1 MRTLVKEFVKEQVP
15 ILITFF
21 FSSLFIIAFYTIEA
35 KEEVELIYPISLAV
49 SCFAIYFAFQFYRFV
64 RFHRA
69 LEKMVR
75 FQENDI
81 RFSTFTEQQVQ
92 KALYQ
97 VHHNY
102 SKDTYLRQQKERE
115 EKRFF
120 STWIHSMKTPLSV
133 SYLLMQRFKRKEI
146 NNERYIKQM
155 EGEQEKLV
163 SQLDLV
169 LNMLRLK
176 EFVKD
181 YTPTPISLSEEVNRI
196 INQNRNLFIC
206 NQVFPRMEEV
216 NERCTILSDQKWNDL
231 VITQLISNG
240 VKYSALKGEGE
251 EKYLYFAIR
260 KEDERIVLSIWD
272 EGVGIPEYDMPRIY
286 EAFFTG
292 ENGRRTDKSSGIGL
306 YFCKQVCD
314 MLGHELKI
322 TSKLGEGTT
331 VTLSYLSKL

>member
-1 MRTLVKEFVKEQVP
+1 MYH
-15 ILITFF
+15 
-21 FSSLFIIAFYTIEA
+21 FIGS
-35 KEEVELIYPISLAV
+35 EVE
-49 SCFAIYFAFQFYRFV
+49 
-64 RFHRA
+64 
-69 LEKMVR
+69 
-75 FQENDI
+75 
-81 RFSTFTEQQVQ
+81 
-92 KALYQ
+92 
-97 VHHNY
+97 
-102 SKDTYLRQQKERE
+102 
-115 EKRFF
+115 
-120 STWIHSMKTPLSV
+120 
-133 SYLLMQRFKRKEI
+133 
-146 NNERYIKQM
+146 
-155 EGEQEKLV
+155 
-163 SQLDLV
+163 
-169 LNMLRLK
+169 
-176 EFVKD
+176 
-181 YTPTPISLSEEVNRI
+181 
-196 INQNRNLFIC
+196 
-206 NQVFPRMEEV
+206 
-216 NERCTILSDQKWNDL
+216 L